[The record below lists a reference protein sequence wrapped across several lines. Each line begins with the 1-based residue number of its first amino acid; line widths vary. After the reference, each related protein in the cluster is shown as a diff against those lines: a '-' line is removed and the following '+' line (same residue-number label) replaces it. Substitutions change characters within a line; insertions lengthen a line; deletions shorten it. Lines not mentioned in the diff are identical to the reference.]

1 MGACPLLRT
10 LSAQRESA
18 ELASP
23 DAKWS
28 VHGLDALPLEPDSD
42 PDRVRLRCVAGVV
55 YKSRSYAPGHSS
67 SAAWQREERE
77 RCMAALNRVV
87 QSAEREL
94 EQLGP

>member
-1 MGACPLLRT
+1 
-10 LSAQRESA
+10 
-18 ELASP
+18 
-23 DAKWS
+23 
-28 VHGLDALPLEPDSD
+28 
-42 PDRVRLRCVAGVV
+42 VAGVV